1 MHHEIAWNVVQRI
14 MIDAP
19 NVDTDTDK
27 NSEDIVITDD
37 NADDILKQINK
48 LER

>member
-1 MHHEIAWNVVQRI
+1 

-27 NSEDIVITDD
+27 NGDDIVITDE
-37 NADDILKQINK
+37 NAYDVLKQINK
-48 LER
+48 VER

>member
-1 MHHEIAWNVVQRI
+1 

-27 NSEDIVITDD
+27 NGENIVITDD
-37 NADDILKQINK
+37 NADEVLESINK
-48 LER
+48 LSR